1 MALLRHQ
8 SGVESVTAAGS
19 SAQSRLPDKKEF
31 DAMEM
36 SRRLKTETGRLLE
49 SMSQAEQVAF
59 LNRHLP
65 RTRKIARRSKL
76 AA

>member
-1 MALLRHQ
+1 LIKCA
-8 SGVESVTAAGS
+8 
-19 SAQSRLPDKKEF
+19 SRLPDKKEF